1 MTRPVWIG
9 AACAVL
15 AGLISLPPLLVRFRA
30 EERNKAVDIL
40 IEFPEARA
48 VAAGSGRNVEDVLA
62 ELKAAGATG
71 VVVYEDTVDDW
82 VRSGRLVGAPIMSR
96 SIPGPAV
103 ADWMVDSSGMDRLKA
118 CVTGKFGWSLKH
130 YGSEEFRVRGGGE
143 MLHLPHNLNA
153 LGTAGL
159 GIDPN
164 SIDAV
169 RRAGL
174 RPIAR
179 VANYPGASER
189 GIAWTLRDAKQKGC
203 EAVVFLGSEV
213 LGAREMIPATAATLR
228 DTGLVYAY
236 VEFGKQAGDAK
247 LLKEL
252 VAPADPETPVGK
264 VLRLHSVLPAE
275 MLAMTPEAVVERYV
289 RAARERGCKM
299 LYFRLISLA
308 GDDPVQS
315 NADYLRRIVS
325 GLRRVGMDAKPAR
338 PMEPLADSPARA
350 VVATVAPLLAAL
362 ALLTALRWPMWLALA
377 APLPGIAADMAGVG
391 PEHAVHALLV
401 ALLFPAALT
410 LITFEAAERL
420 KPVGAAVAFFAI
432 SLVGVLAALSVA
444 AMLSTLPYMMKAT
457 SFMGVKLAHV
467 VPVLAV
473 GGVLTL
479 RAYRDQTFGH
489 PVRWWQLGLVL
500 VGVVLLA
507 LLVVR
512 TGNEAASV
520 SGAEMG
526 MRSLLD
532 RVLPIRP
539 RTKEVFFGHP
549 LLMAA
554 MIALACRRTRFLPL
568 LFACGAVGQAS
579 VLNTFCHIHTP
590 LSVSVTRTLLG
601 IGLGGILGIAAYVV
615 AVPVGLW
622 IGRVWNLSWSSRGT
636 SVAAT

>member
-1 MTRPVWIG
+1 MTRSVWIG

-15 AGLISLPPLLVRFRA
+15 AGVLALPPVLGRVRA

-48 VAAGSGRNVEDVLA
+48 LAAGTGRSIEEVLT
-62 ELKAAGATG
+62 ELKTAGATG

-82 VRSGRLVGAPIMSR
+82 VRSGRLVGAPAADKPLPR
-96 SIPGPAV
+96 PAA
-103 ADWMVDSSGMDRLKA
+103 ADWMVDPSGMDRLKA
-118 CVTGKFGWSLKH
+118 SVTGKFGWTLNYS
-130 YGSEEFRVRGGGE
+130 GSEEFRVRGGGE
-143 MLHLPHNLNA
+143 MVRLPHNLNA

-159 GIDPN
+159 GVDP
-164 SIDAV
+164 SSVDLV
-169 RRAGL
+169 RRVGL
-174 RPIAR
+174 RPVAR

-189 GIAWTLRDAKQKGC
+189 GIEWTLRDAKQNGC
-203 EAVVFLGSEV
+203 EVAVFLGNEV
-213 LGAREMIPATAATLR
+213 LGAREMIPTTAAALR
-228 DTGLVYAY
+228 ETDLIYAY
-236 VEFGKQAGDAK
+236 IEFGKQSGDAK
-247 LLKEL
+247 LLKEM
-252 VAPADPETPVGK
+252 VAPAEPSTRVGK

-275 MLAMTPEAVVERYV
+275 MFAMTPEAVIERYV

-299 LYFRLISLA
+299 LYFRMISLA
-308 GDDPVQS
+308 GEDPVRS

-325 GLRRVGMDAKPAR
+325 GLRRVGMDVKPAR
-338 PMEPLADSPARA
+338 PMEPLPDSPMRTA
-350 VVATVAPLLAAL
+350 VAIVAPFLAAIALLA
-362 ALLTALRWPMWLALA
+362 TLRWPLWLALA
-377 APLPGIAADMAGVG
+377 APLPGIVADLVGVG

-401 ALLFPAALT
+401 ALLFPTALT
-410 LITFEAAERL
+410 LVAYEAAARL
-420 KPVGAAVAFFAI
+420 KPLGAVAAFFAV
-432 SLVGVLAALSVA
+432 SLLGVFAALSVA
-444 AMLSTLPYMMKAT
+444 GMLSTLPYMMKAT

-479 RAYRDQTFGH
+479 RAYRDQTFGY

-500 VGVVLLA
+500 VGMVLLA

-532 RVLPIRP
+532 RILPIRP

-549 LLMAA
+549 LLVAA
-554 MIALACRRTRFLPL
+554 MIALACQRTRFLPL

-590 LSVSVTRTLLG
+590 LSVSLTRALWG

-636 SVAAT
+636 SAAAT

>member
-1 MTRPVWIG
+1 MTRSVWIG
-9 AACAVL
+9 VACTVL
-15 AGLISLPPLLVRFRA
+15 AGLMALAPVLTRFRA

-40 IEFPEARA
+40 IELPEVRA
-48 VAAGSGRNVEDVLA
+48 LAAGVGRSLEEVLA

-82 VRSGRLVGAPIMSR
+82 VRSGRLAGAPGESL
-96 SIPGPAV
+96 GPEAAV
-103 ADWMVDSSGMDRLKA
+103 PYWLVGPSAMGRLKS
-118 CVTGKFGWSLKH
+118 CLTGKFGWRLGPSR
-130 YGSEEFRVRGGGE
+130 SEGRVRGGGE
-143 MLHLPHNLNA
+143 MVWLPHNLDA
-153 LGTAGL
+153 LGSAGL
-159 GIDPN
+159 GIDPR
-164 SIDAV
+164 SVDTV
-169 RRAGL
+169 RRAGM

-179 VANYPGASER
+179 VANYPGATER
-189 GIAWTLRDAKQKGC
+189 GIAWTLQDAKRNGC
-203 EAVVFLGSEV
+203 EAVVFLGNEV
-213 LGAREMIPATAATLR
+213 MGAREMIPVTASVLR
-228 DTGLVYAY
+228 GTDLIYAY
-236 VEFGKQAGDAK
+236 VEFGKQSGDAR
-247 LLKEL
+247 LLREM
-252 VAPADPETPVGK
+252 VAPDEPSTPVGK

-275 MLAMTPEAVVERYV
+275 MFAMTPEAVIERYV
-289 RAARERGCKM
+289 RAARERGIKM
-299 LYFRLISLA
+299 LYFRMISLA
-308 GDDPVQS
+308 GEDPVQA

-338 PMEPLADSPARA
+338 PMGPLPDAPVRGAVA
-350 VVATVAPLLAAL
+350 VVAPFLAAV
-362 ALLTALRWPMWLALA
+362 ALLVILRWPLWLALA
-377 APLPGIAADMAGVG
+377 APLPGIAADLVGLG

-401 ALLFPAALT
+401 ALLFPTALT
-410 LITFEAAERL
+410 LGAYEVAERL
-420 KPVGAAVAFFAI
+420 RPVGAAVAFFAV
-432 SLVGVLAALSVA
+432 SLLGVLAALSVA
-444 AMLSTLPYMMKAT
+444 GMLSTLPYMMKAA
-457 SFMGVKLAHV
+457 SFIGVKLAHV
-467 VPVLAV
+467 VPVLVV

-489 PVRWWQLGLVL
+489 PVRWWHLGLVL
-500 VGVVLLA
+500 VGMVLLA

-526 MRSLLD
+526 MRSFLD
-532 RVLPIRP
+532 RILPIRP

-590 LSVSVTRTLLG
+590 LSVSLTRALWG
-601 IGLGGILGIAAYVV
+601 IGLGGILGVGAYVV

-636 SVAAT
+636 SAAAT